1 MGQDFREQCR
11 AIARQFW
18 QEFRDDRLSN
28 GAAVLA
34 FYLMLAVFPTAIFG
48 LSSLRYLPIPDLQR
62 AIFDLL
68 QQVLP
73 LAASELFKTTVQD
86 VLSKDHPALLSFGL
100 LFAIWSA
107 SSGLHAVMQ
116 QLNAVYG
123 VSDQR
128 PYWKIKAIS
137 VLLMGLFFLLVVV
150 TFGLVIFGGAL
161 QDWVAELLGW
171 SPLLR
176 LIFAIFRWVVIVL
189 FLLAAFALMYRL
201 GPDVQSTFKLFR
213 PGNLVATLGLLLS
226 SFAFK
231 LYATNFA
238 SYDGMYGG
246 LGAAIVLQ
254 LWLFIVGWVTLLGG
268 VINVALEK
276 RSSDTPQ

>member
-1 MGQDFREQCR
+1 VQDLREQCR
-11 AIARQFW
+11 AVVRQFW
-18 QEFRDDRLSN
+18 LEFRDDRLSN

-34 FYLMLAVFPTAIFG
+34 FYMMLAVFPTAIFG

-73 LAASELFKTTVQD
+73 RSASELFRTTVQD
-86 VLSKDHPALLSFGL
+86 VLSKEHPALLSFGL

-107 SSGLHAVMQ
+107 STGLYAVMQ

-123 VSDQR
+123 VSEQR
-128 PYWKIKAIS
+128 PYWKTRAIS
-137 VLLMGLFFLLVVV
+137 VLLMGLFLLLVVV

-161 QDWVAELLGW
+161 QDWLAELLGW

-176 LIFAIFRWVVIVL
+176 LIFAAFRWVVIVL

-201 GPDVQSTFKLFR
+201 GPDVESAFKLFR

-276 RSSDTPQ
+276 QANDAPK